1 MSTKRD
7 FPAPRAM
14 SDAPAPP
21 LTLPLPLEALPKAL
35 KRFCDPSGPAPAR
48 AMAAKG
54 LVPVRGHDQVTMLAQ
69 LAHDSADEVKTAA
82 RKTLKELPDNVI
94 QPACGAELPSA
105 VLDFLAQFF
114 TKQDLLERIVG
125 NRHTDSRTIQR
136 IARTSSEAL
145 SERIAVNEARL
156 LESPGIIEALYMNK
170 NTRMS
175 TADRLIDLA
184 ARNGLELTGIP
195 AFKDHVEALQGQL
208 IPEASDEPLPQ
219 DDVFNETL
227 AHDSDDDVYDRDKVS
242 GTEEVKKQ
250 FKPLSMQIADMSKAE
265 KIRLAAVGSKG
276 ARAILVRDNN
286 KQVAAAAISSPQV
299 TAQEAAEA
307 AKSKEVTEDVL
318 RYIGNK
324 KDWIKSGEVKHNL
337 VFNPKTPVG
346 ISIKFLSHLRLDE
359 LRQLARSRNVS
370 SQVRSL
376 ASQWIARKEK
386 R

>member
-1 MSTKRD
+1 
-7 FPAPRAM
+7 
-14 SDAPAPP
+14 
-21 LTLPLPLEALPKAL
+21 
-35 KRFCDPSGPAPAR
+35 
-48 AMAAKG
+48 
-54 LVPVRGHDQVTMLAQ
+54 
-69 LAHDSADEVKTAA
+69 
-82 RKTLKELPDNVI
+82 
-94 QPACGAELPSA
+94 
-105 VLDFLAQFF
+105 
-114 TKQDLLERIVG
+114 
-125 NRHTDSRTIQR
+125 
-136 IARTSSEAL
+136 
-145 SERIAVNEARL
+145 
-156 LESPGIIEALYMNK
+156 
-170 NTRMS
+170 MS

-195 AFKDHVEALQGQL
+195 AYQAHVEALQGQL

-219 DDVFNETL
+219 DEVFNDTL
-227 AHDSDDDVYDRDKVS
+227 AHDSDDDVFDRDKVTGS
-242 GTEEVKKQ
+242 EEVKKQ

-286 KQVAAAAISSPQV
+286 KQVAQAAITSPQV
-299 TAQEAAEA
+299 TAQEAADA

-359 LRQLARSRNVS
+359 LRKLARSRNVS

-376 ASQWIARKEK
+376 AGQWISRKEK

>member
-1 MSTKRD
+1 
-7 FPAPRAM
+7 
-14 SDAPAPP
+14 
-21 LTLPLPLEALPKAL
+21 
-35 KRFCDPSGPAPAR
+35 
-48 AMAAKG
+48 
-54 LVPVRGHDQVTMLAQ
+54 MLAQ
-69 LAHDSADEVKTAA
+69 LAHDSANEVKTAA

-94 QPACGAELPSA
+94 QPACEAALPPA
-105 VLDFLAQFF
+105 VLDYLAQLF
-114 TKQDLLERIVG
+114 TKQDLLQRIVA
-125 NRHTDSRTIQR
+125 NRHTDSRTIQQV
-136 IARTSSEAL
+136 ARTANEAL

-156 LESPGIIEALYMNK
+156 LEFPGIIEALYMNR

-195 AFKDHVEALQGQL
+195 AYQAHVEALQGQL

-219 DDVFNETL
+219 DDVFNDTL
-227 AHDSDDDVYDRDKVS
+227 SHDSDDDVFDRDKVTGS
-242 GTEEVKKQ
+242 EEVKKQ

-299 TAQEAAEA
+299 TAQEAADA

-346 ISIKFLSHLRLDE
+346 ISIRFLSHLRLDE
-359 LRQLARSRNVS
+359 LRKLARSRNVS

-376 ASQWIARKEK
+376 ASQWINRKEK
-386 R
+386 RQ